1 MNYSFPYVLKKSD
14 KRLRY
19 LTVTQIRE
27 ETVSPYSLYREPIF
41 DTDRTL
47 GLTLLTVFS
56 YADSFCCSYNS
67 EKTVFCLTPSYPTG
81 KGTSL
86 SAFFILSSPLLLV
99 LWVKEE
105 NAQSIQQLILANHF
119 PSRVTIL
126 LIAHEPHNVYQSA
139 FPINLLRNI
148 GLQSVTTTHVCV
160 LDSDLSLSGPFLRFF
175 SSRILLEIAPIASQ
189 IARRRPARPSPPSD
203 RVFAQRRG
211 ASLDRGS
218 AGLHSA
224 RRVFAS
230 SSWTK
235 IDSKREKRE

>member
-1 MNYSFPYVLKKSD
+1 M
-14 KRLRY
+14 
-19 LTVTQIRE
+19 
-27 ETVSPYSLYREPIF
+27 
-41 DTDRTL
+41 
-47 GLTLLTVFS
+47 
-56 YADSFCCSYNS
+56 
-67 EKTVFCLTPSYPTG
+67 
-81 KGTSL
+81 
-86 SAFFILSSPLLLV
+86 

-126 LIAHEPHNVYQSA
+126 LIAHEPRNVYQSA

-160 LDSDLSLSGPFLRFF
+160 LDSDLSLSGPFLRFV
-175 SSRILLEIAPIASQ
+175 SSRILLEIAPIAPQ
-189 IARRRPARPSPPSD
+189 IAHRRSARASLPSY
-203 RVFAQRRG
+203 RVFAQRRR

-235 IDSKREKRE
+235 IDSKKSEPCVIRRGFWINREPSCAPRSRNLCDVWRMKRSSRRRDRRTSRIDSM